1 MPGSD
6 FSTFSDLLSTT
17 DRLSSKN
24 QQPAAQPSPF
34 LDRTAKLSHPHFDHD
49 VPGYWFGAKGFLNVT
64 ENFFRRRCYVV
75 FVSGV
80 KECSPVPAKA
90 CSKICEPLRWPAKQR
105 LLRSLSPSLRLM
117 TDEASKQRVNFCARR
132 MVRGRWV

>member
-1 MPGSD
+1 M
-6 FSTFSDLLSTT
+6 
-17 DRLSSKN
+17 
-24 QQPAAQPSPF
+24 
-34 LDRTAKLSHPHFDHD
+34 
-49 VPGYWFGAKGFLNVT
+49 
-64 ENFFRRRCYVV
+64 

-90 CSKICEPLRWPAKQR
+90 CSKICVLILNLITISVNKISQPIVAPGIDAPESANSQEPLRWPAKQR